1 MSFSD
6 YYGLNLL
13 WFLGVVESRVDP
25 LKVGRCKVRCF
36 GFHTE
41 DTGELPTEDLPW
53 AHILL
58 PPNSHYEIKP
68 PKEGSWVMGF
78 FRDGKKCQE
87 PMILSIIPGIPMVPA
102 ELGSRGDSENTFQ
115 GFQEFIPMGPAERP
129 IEEKKEG
136 FYDLGKDKGT
146 RPFPPEKLD
155 YNVDGKK
162 IKIEKGESDL
172 YPTISEGY
180 LKQPVDEPDTVRVAR
195 NDPEDRLG
203 GKFVNK
209 ETELP
214 KNSHV
219 DIIRFFRIGGKN
231 FEPKGI
237 KKSLSK
243 KTVCEQSAYSKD
255 YSKNTDIDRKSDNA
269 ESDIDNGE
277 NWKEKDTSYNSVY
290 PYNKVEQTESGHV
303 FEIDDT
309 KGFERIHQ
317 QHRSGTFY
325 EIHPDGAKVEKIMA
339 DNFHFVQQNEYKLN
353 LGNYEITIKK
363 NKGESVEG
371 DVFINIDGERTLR
384 VGGNSYVEVEGN
396 DSYVTR
402 KNREQTTRKNKDETV
417 FENRTEVVKQNHTE
431 TVYWN
436 QTQTFGTEVDEHIK
450 TETVNGKRIETVLN
464 NHTEIIGTKPDE
476 HVKTEIVKGK
486 RIETVMN
493 DHLET
498 IGTDPDSHKKEETVI
513 GKRIERVFNN
523 HTETIGTDPDK
534 HTKTET
540 VKGKR
545 VETVESN
552 HTETISGTHNSS
564 SEKTMTLNCKGA
576 TIRLNPDGTI
586 NLN

>member
-1 MSFSD
+1 MSFGD
-6 YYGLNLL
+6 YTGLNLL
-13 WFLGVVESRVDP
+13 WFLGVVEDRNDP
-25 LKVGRCKVRCF
+25 LKVGRCRVRCF

-41 DTGELPTEDLPW
+41 DTTDLPTEDLPW
-53 AHILL
+53 AQMLL
-58 PPNSHYEIKP
+58 PPNSHYEIKC
-68 PKEGSWVMGF
+68 PKEGSWVIGF
-78 FRDGKKCQE
+78 FKDGKKCQE
-87 PMILSIIPGIPMVPA
+87 PMIMSIVPGIP
-102 ELGSRGDSENTFQ
+102 TFNIEMSNYSG
-115 GFQEFIPMGPAERP
+115 GFQ
-129 IEEKKEG
+129 
-136 FYDLGKDKGT
+136 DLGVDKET
-146 RPFPPEKLD
+146 RPFPPNTLE

-172 YPTISEGY
+172 YPTIIEGY
-180 LKQPVDEPDTVRVAR
+180 LKQPQDEPDTVRVSR
-195 NDPEDRLG
+195 NDPESLLG

-214 KNSHV
+214 KDSHIDKV
-219 DIIRFFRIGGKN
+219 RIFRIGGKN

-255 YSKNTDIDRKSDNA
+255 YSKNKDINRESDNA

-277 NWKEKDTSYNSVY
+277 NWKERDTSYNSVY

-309 KGFERIHQ
+309 QGSERIHQ

-450 TETVNGKRIETVLN
+450 TETVNGKRF
-464 NHTEIIGTKPDE
+464 
-476 HVKTEIVKGK
+476 
-486 RIETVMN
+486 ETVMN
-493 DHLET
+493 DHLEV
-498 IGTDPDSHKKEETVI
+498 IGTEVDKHVKMETVF
-513 GKRIERVFNN
+513 GKRIETVHNN
-523 HTETIGTDPDK
+523 HTETIGTDPNK
-534 HTKTET
+534 HKKFETVNGKRIETVLNDHDEVIGTDPNQHKKTET
-540 VKGKR
+540 VIGKR
-545 VETVESN
+545 I
-552 HTETISGTHNSS
+552 ETISNNHDETVYGTHNSS
-564 SEKTMTLNCKGA
+564 SEKTMTLKCKSA